1 MGNRQSAQI
10 LIVDDEPM
18 VCELLESMVSSLGMK
33 AKGITQALKV
43 IDELRDTFYHLVL
56 LDIFMPDKSGLDLIA
71 DIREAS
77 SDTKIIIVTGLAD
90 KELAIKALRLGAF
103 DFLEK
108 PIDMEL
114 LSHSLNR
121 ALDVQDTELDYKKT
135 RQSLERSQADLL
147 DHKER
152 LEKLTRKLMQT
163 NQALTILAQN
173 IAREKEESERRIVLK
188 TRSLIIP
195 IIEGLQ
201 GEKNLKRYEVELAM
215 LVSHLEDLT
224 SGLATDIEIAT
235 SLSFSELRIASL
247 IKNGLTTEE
256 IANHLHISTSTVK
269 THRKHIR
276 KKLGINNQRY
286 NLRNYLESRMR
297 KRSGA

>member
-1 MGNRQSAQI
+1 MGNRQSARI

-114 LSHSLNR
+114 LSHSVNR
-121 ALDVQDTELDYKKT
+121 ALDVQETELDYKKT

-201 GEKNLKRYEVELAM
+201 SEKNLKRYEVELVM

-256 IANHLHISTSTVK
+256 IANHLHISPSTVK

-276 KKLGINNQRY
+276 KKLGISNQRY
-286 NLRNYLESRMR
+286 NLRNYLESRLR
-297 KRSGA
+297 KRSGT

>member
-33 AKGITQALKV
+33 ARSITQALKV

-56 LDIFMPDKSGLDLIA
+56 LDIFMPEKSGLDLIA

-114 LSHSLNR
+114 LSHSVNR
-121 ALDVQDTELDYKKT
+121 ALDVQETELDYKKT

-201 GEKNLKRYEVELAM
+201 GEKNLRRYEAELAM
-215 LVSHLEDLT
+215 LVSYLEDLT
-224 SGLATDIEIAT
+224 SGLASDIEIAT

-256 IANHLHISTSTVK
+256 IANHLHISPGTIK

-276 KKLGINNQRY
+276 KKLGISNQRY

-297 KRSGA
+297 KSST

>member
-1 MGNRQSAQI
+1 MRASQLAQI

-18 VCELLESMVSSLGMK
+18 VCELLESMVSSWGME
-33 AKGITQALKV
+33 AKSITQSLKV
-43 IDELRDTFYHLVL
+43 IDEVKSTFYNLVL
-56 LDIFMPDKSGLDLIA
+56 LDIFMPEKSGLDLIA
-71 DIREAS
+71 DIRKIS
-77 SDTKIIIVTGLAD
+77 PDTKIIMITGRAD
-90 KELAIKALRLGAF
+90 KELAIEAMRQGAF

-114 LSHSLNR
+114 LSYSVNR
-121 ALDVQDTELDYKKT
+121 ALHIQETELDYKKT
-135 RQSLERSQADLL
+135 RESLERSQADLL

-152 LEKLTRKLMQT
+152 LEKLNTRLMQT

-173 IAREKEESERRIVLK
+173 IAREKEETERRIVLK

-201 GEKNLKRYEVELAM
+201 HDKNLSRYEAELVM

-224 SGLATDIEIAT
+224 SGLAADIEIAT

-247 IKNGLTTEE
+247 IKDGLTTQEL
-256 IANHLHISTSTVK
+256 ANHLHISPSTIK
-269 THRKHIR
+269 THRKNIR
-276 KKLGINNQRY
+276 RKLGINNQRY
-286 NLRNYLESRMR
+286 NLRNYLESKLR
-297 KRSGA
+297 KSSGP

>member
-43 IDELRDTFYHLVL
+43 IDELRDSFYHLVL
-56 LDIFMPDKSGLDLIA
+56 LDIFMPEKSGLDLIA
-71 DIREAS
+71 DIREVS

-108 PIDMEL
+108 PIDMGL

-121 ALDVQDTELDYKKT
+121 ALDVQETELDYKKT

-201 GEKNLKRYEVELAM
+201 SEKNLKRYEVELAM

-256 IANHLHISTSTVK
+256 IANHLHISPSTVK

-276 KKLGINNQRY
+276 KKLGISNQRY
-286 NLRNYLESRMR
+286 NLRNYLETRMR
-297 KRSGA
+297 KSST

>member
-43 IDELRDTFYHLVL
+43 IDELRDSFYHLVL
-56 LDIFMPDKSGLDLIA
+56 LDIFMPEKSGLDLIA
-71 DIREAS
+71 DIREVS

-108 PIDMEL
+108 PIDMGL

-121 ALDVQDTELDYKKT
+121 ALDVQETELDYKKT

-201 GEKNLKRYEVELAM
+201 SEKNLKRYEVELAM

-256 IANHLHISTSTVK
+256 IANHLHISPSTVK

-276 KKLGINNQRY
+276 KKLGISNQRY
-286 NLRNYLESRMR
+286 NLRKYHESRLR

>member
-201 GEKNLKRYEVELAM
+201 GEKNLKRYEVELVM

-256 IANHLHISTSTVK
+256 IANHLHISPSTVK

-276 KKLGINNQRY
+276 KKLGISNQRY

>member
-1 MGNRQSAQI
+1 MGNRQSARI

-43 IDELRDTFYHLVL
+43 IDELRDSFYHLVL

-71 DIREAS
+71 DIREVS

-114 LSHSLNR
+114 LSHSVNR
-121 ALDVQDTELDYKKT
+121 ALDVQETELDYKKT
-135 RQSLERSQADLL
+135 RQSLECSQADLL

-173 IAREKEESERRIVLK
+173 IAREKEESEKRIVLK

-201 GEKNLKRYEVELAM
+201 SEKNLKRYDIELAM

-256 IANHLHISTSTVK
+256 IANHLHISPSTVK

-276 KKLGINNQRY
+276 KKLGISNQRY
-286 NLRNYLESRMR
+286 NLRNYLEARMR
-297 KRSGA
+297 KKSGA

>member
-1 MGNRQSAQI
+1 
-10 LIVDDEPM
+10 
-18 VCELLESMVSSLGMK
+18 MVSSLGMK

-56 LDIFMPDKSGLDLIA
+56 LDIFMPDNSGLDLIE
-71 DIREAS
+71 DIRNVS
-77 SDTKIIIVTGLAD
+77 SDTKIIIVTGRAD
-90 KELAIKALRLGAF
+90 KKLAIKALRLGAF

-114 LSHSLNR
+114 LSHSVNR
-121 ALDVQDTELDYKKT
+121 ALDVQETELDYKKT
-135 RQSLERSQADLL
+135 RESLERSQADLL
-147 DHKER
+147 DHKGR
-152 LEKLTRKLMQT
+152 LEKLNRRLMQT
-163 NQALTILAQN
+163 NQALSILAQN
-173 IAREKEESERRIVLK
+173 IAREKEETERRIVLK

-201 GEKNLKRYEVELAM
+201 SEKNLRRHESELAI

-247 IKNGLTTEE
+247 IKNGLTTQE
-256 IANHLHISTSTVK
+256 IANHLHISPSTIK

-276 KKLGINNQRY
+276 KKLGISNQGY
-286 NLRNYLESRMR
+286 NLRNYLETRMR
-297 KRSGA
+297 KSSGA